1 MSYIVEGFVR
11 LYLEP
16 FSLDA
21 QSYGPLKG
29 ATCYTDSSRNR
40 HLLLGIGLFSMF
52 SAVPINA
59 FHLHNWRLPLNANR
73 TRDVMRLAYRHRTSS
88 TTEPPY
94 HILLQQ
100 QLRQAESERQEGI
113 EYRPVRVS
121 SFFLQRREHPPPSAR
136 AHARGREHLNTHI
149 WYLLY
154 RPVARWSSGYP
165 RMLLTLILEFDFH
178 YCGEV

>member
-1 MSYIVEGFVR
+1 MEAQHSARNTTTKSLKRGRNVLRKQRPRRLLDIRVMSYIVEGFVR

-40 HLLLGIGLFSMF
+40 HLLLGIGLFSIF
-52 SAVPINA
+52 SAAPINA

-100 QLRQAESERQEGI
+100 QLRQAESATRR
-113 EYRPVRVS
+113 YRVS
-121 SFFLQRREHPPPSAR
+121 TRAGEPILLATTRIPPP
-136 AHARGREHLNTHI
+136 
-149 WYLLY
+149 
-154 RPVARWSSGYP
+154 
-165 RMLLTLILEFDFH
+165 
-178 YCGEV
+178 